1 VGRQGYI
8 QALHKLERYALNGQP
23 GGMDAVLEYNS
34 LTSAYPVEFEC
45 IKKELQTG
53 ELTVES

>member
-1 VGRQGYI
+1 MGRQGYI

-45 IKKELQTG
+45 IKKKSCKL
-53 ELTVES
+53 VS